1 MTRLGTLM
9 IAAALVALVAACGS
23 SPPVR
28 YYGLE
33 PAQTAAET
41 SGDASVIVAL
51 GPLRIPEYLQ
61 RSQIVTRSGGAE
73 RVVDDFSRWAEPLDE
88 AIHSV
93 VASNVDSLLDEVAVI
108 AYPYIVGVAADRWV
122 VGHIERFDADRQG
135 NVQLSVQWG
144 ILDKERKNLVIPRRS
159 RYDARA
165 TPGADAE
172 AMVQAMNTVLAQFS
186 RDIANEVKTTMR

>member
-33 PAQTAAET
+33 PAQSAAET
-41 SGDASVIVAL
+41 SGDASVVVGL
-51 GPLRIPEYLQ
+51 GPFRIPEHLK
-61 RSQIVTRSGGAE
+61 RPQIVTRSGAE
-73 RVVDDFSRWAEPLDE
+73 RVVDDFARWAEPLDM

-108 AYPYIVGVAADRWV
+108 AYPYMVGVAADRWV

>member
-1 MTRLGTLM
+1 
-9 IAAALVALVAACGS
+9 
-23 SPPVR
+23 
-28 YYGLE
+28 
-33 PAQTAAET
+33 
-41 SGDASVIVAL
+41 
-51 GPLRIPEYLQ
+51 
-61 RSQIVTRSGGAE
+61 
-73 RVVDDFSRWAEPLDE
+73 
-88 AIHSV
+88 
-93 VASNVDSLLDEVAVI
+93 
-108 AYPYIVGVAADRWV
+108 V